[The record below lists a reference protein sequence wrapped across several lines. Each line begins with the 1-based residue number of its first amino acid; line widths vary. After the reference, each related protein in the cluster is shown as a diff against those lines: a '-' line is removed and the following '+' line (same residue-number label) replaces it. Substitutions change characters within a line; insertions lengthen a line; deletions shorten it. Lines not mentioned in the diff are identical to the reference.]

1 MNEYYKG
8 KTAWV
13 TGSSRRLGRCIA
25 EMLAE
30 AGCNV
35 VISGRNQTNLQSSG
49 EGNSVDDAAA
59 KKDPDKYKSIRVRV
73 SGFSA
78 PFVNLEEAI
87 QDNVIARTVG
97 SV

>member
-13 TGSSRRLGRCIA
+13 TGSSRGLGRCIA

-35 VISGRNQTNLQSSG
+35 VISGRNQTNLQ
-49 EGNSVDDAAA
+49 
-59 KKDPDKYKSIRVRV
+59 
-73 SGFSA
+73 
-78 PFVNLEEAI
+78 
-87 QDNVIARTVG
+87 
-97 SV
+97 